1 MLYKKVVYKGY
12 FYAITNPVISIDI
25 LTGLLTMAS

>member
-1 MLYKKVVYKGY
+1 MLYKKVIYKGY
-12 FYAITNPVISIDI
+12 FYAITNPVLSTDI